1 MAVKAS
7 TLLETCDATLAAGRE
22 SLDWF
27 QANGDL
33 VRHDAIQ
40 INRAFRRH
48 VMAARKMRTAIER
61 PMCVGVFGASQAGK
75 SYLISAL
82 ARNGTNPLTTTL
94 GGKRMDYLGDINPEG
109 GKEATGLVTR
119 FTVRPV
125 PALPDAP
132 VSLRLLTETDIIKIL
147 GNSYLADVDHSTV
160 DPPDGDAVSTL
171 MESLRGR
178 AKPTPVDR
186 LTEDDVFD
194 LQEYFDR
201 TFGGVERVKA
211 LRVAYWEAAAELA
224 PYLEIQDRA
233 RLFSLLWDDLTA
245 FTTVYVRLQ
254 QALAQLGFPA
264 EACCGLEGLQPR
276 NQSIINVDTLHA
288 LGRPEDAGTVTLRSL
303 NGQSATVSRADAT
316 ALIAEL
322 AITIDEQPWDFFE
335 HTDLLDFP
343 GARARESI
351 RDIHQYLADPGNVW
365 VFFLR
370 GKVAYLYERYC
381 ADQEL
386 TSMLLCVGPSNQE
399 VVTLPSM
406 VKNWIEATH
415 GERPEDRAKQDTALF
430 LVLTKF
436 DMEFADKKG
445 SDKTD
450 LSTRWTTR
458 LEASFLHFFGKQDT
472 WPYEWDGKNSP
483 FQNIFW
489 VRNPNVKDEA
499 LLDYD
504 EHDFEV
510 KIRDTASE
518 RINNLRTGYLGN
530 PEVQTY
536 VGEAQLKWDA
546 AMALNDGGI
555 GLLAERL
562 RPVCRPELKLRQ
574 IEGRLNDLRTR
585 MGQRLKGYYVSGD
598 REAERLKRRQD
609 LEETVIPCLIDCM
622 EATRFGVLQR
632 RLMVSAKDMERV
644 FKQMRFRFSRPRA
657 PDQGTAAAPEAARPA
672 QRPRGFGMSLRDR
685 VKTGPSNGNGAGN
698 GHGDTGS
705 QGETGGHDAAKPAP
719 SNDSAA
725 LFIDAVLQS
734 WSSQLRDFSQDQQA
748 CQYFLFTPTAF
759 DMLVN
764 ELQLGSERLSVAGQ
778 AAEGLRDW
786 MRLSIDSHQ
795 TAPGAGIIA
804 ANAVNGYLR
813 NLGFEQREENKRPRV
828 PDGESERPIF
838 PNRPDGG
845 PLKLGETPLPYD
857 MNYCLDWIEAIRV
870 LTEENASGGTD
881 ANTPSNRKLG
891 EILTALG
898 AVTIREES
906 PTDG

>member
-1 MAVKAS
+1 MAVEANK
-7 TLLETCDATLAAGRE
+7 LLETCDATVTAGRD

-27 QANGDL
+27 QDNGEL
-33 VRHDAIQ
+33 VRHDAVQ

-82 ARNGTNPLTTTL
+82 ARKGTNPLTTTL
-94 GGKRMDYLGDINPEG
+94 GGKRMDYLADINPEG

-160 DPPDGDAVSTL
+160 DPPDGEVISAL
-171 MESLRGR
+171 MDTLRGR
-178 AKPTPVDR
+178 MKTAPVDR

-211 LRVAYWEAAAELA
+211 LRVSYWEAAAELA
-224 PYLEIQDRA
+224 PYLEIADRA
-233 RLFSLLWDDLTA
+233 TLFAILWDDLSA
-245 FTTVYVRLQ
+245 FTDVYVRLQ
-254 QALAQLGFPA
+254 KALAQLGFPS

-276 NQSIINVDTLHA
+276 NQSIINVDTLHD
-288 LGRPEDAGTVTLRSL
+288 LGQPNAAGTVTLRSL

-322 AITIDEQPWDFFE
+322 AIQIDEQPWDFFE

-351 RDIHQYLADPGNVW
+351 RDIHGYLADSSKVW

-399 VVTLPSM
+399 VVTLPAM
-406 VKNWIEATH
+406 VKSWIEATH

-472 WPYEWDGKNSP
+472 WPYEWDGKNRP

-489 VRNPNVKDEA
+489 VRNPNIKDEA

-504 EHDFEV
+504 ESDHEIG
-510 KIRDTASE
+510 IRATAQD
-518 RINNLRTGYLGN
+518 RIAKLKAGYIQNG
-530 PEVQTY
+530 EVQTY
-536 VGEAQLKWDA
+536 VGEAELKWDA
-546 AMALNDGGI
+546 AMKLNDGGI

-574 IEGRLNDLRTR
+574 IEGRLSDLRER
-585 MGQRLKGYYVSGD
+585 MGQRLKAYYVSGD
-598 REAERLKRRQD
+598 REAERLKRRQE
-609 LEETVIPCLIDCM
+609 LEDTVIPCLIDCM

-632 RLMVSAKDMERV
+632 RLMVEAKDMERV

-657 PDQGTAAAPEAARPA
+657 PDQPAAPTSAPA
-672 QRPRGFGMSLRDR
+672 PRPRGFGMNLRDR
-685 VKTGPSNGNGAGN
+685 VKPSPGNGN
-698 GHGDTGS
+698 GHGDGHGTGAPD
-705 QGETGGHDAAKPAP
+705 GEDAGKPAATNGHD
-719 SNDSAA
+719 SASA
-725 LFIDAVLQS
+725 FVDAVLQA
-734 WSSQLRDFSQDQQA
+734 WAAQIRDFAQDAQA
-748 CQYFLFTPTAF
+748 CQYFLFNPTAF
-759 DMLVN
+759 DTLVN
-764 ELQLGSERLSVAGQ
+764 ELLIGSERLAIADS
-778 AAEGLRDW
+778 AAETLRDW

-813 NLGFEQREENKRPRV
+813 SLGFDGREEARRPRV
-828 PDGESERPIF
+828 AEGDGERPIF
-838 PNRPDGG
+838 PKRPDSG
-845 PLKLGETPLPYD
+845 PLRLGEDPLPYD

-881 ANTPSNRKLG
+881 ANTPSNRTLG
-891 EILTALG
+891 GILAALG
-898 AVTIREES
+898 AVPAPVR
-906 PTDG
+906 DAAHD